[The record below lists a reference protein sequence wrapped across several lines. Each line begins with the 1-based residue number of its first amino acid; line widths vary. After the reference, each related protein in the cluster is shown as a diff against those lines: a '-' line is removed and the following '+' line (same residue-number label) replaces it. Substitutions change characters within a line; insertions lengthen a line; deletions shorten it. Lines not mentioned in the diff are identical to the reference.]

1 MKKLP
6 TSIARL
12 NVGLNAPIKHALK
25 KAAMTIASA
34 VVLTAAALPAQAA
47 TYQDLWSIPSE
58 PGWGVNIAQQ
68 GSTLFATWFVYGT
81 DNRPVW
87 YVMSEGRKAANGE
100 VFTGIVYELRG
111 SFLGVPW
118 AGAQL
123 LSPDTGTAT
132 FTFTD
137 KKTLTLRYTINGVTV
152 QKNIGRQTFAAMP
165 INGTYYGG
173 ETGMPSPGCN
183 LNPKYFVLQRY
194 NISANFPAGS
204 SSGPFTMQTIDTG
217 DVVCNFAGT
226 ATQYGSLVEVSNGAY
241 SCTNNSAGQFAAAD
255 GIFNEEGFMFKT
267 VFTLSNACSVVG
279 KISGARF

>member
-6 TSIARL
+6 ISIAR
-12 NVGLNAPIKHALK
+12 LNAPIKHTFK
-25 KAAMTIASA
+25 KTAMAIASA
-34 VVLTAAALPAQAA
+34 VVLITAAVPAQAA
-47 TYQDLWSIPSE
+47 TYQDLWSIPNE

-68 GSTLFATWFVYGT
+68 GNTLFATWFVYGT

-87 YVMSEGRKAANGE
+87 YVMSEGKKAANGE

-123 LSPDTGTAT
+123 LSPDTGSAT

-137 KKTLTLRYTINGVTV
+137 KKTLTLRYTVNNVTV
-152 QKNIGRQTFAAMP
+152 QKNIFRQTFAAMP

-173 ETGMPSPGCN
+173 ETGTPSAGCN
-183 LNPKYFVLQRY
+183 PSAKYFVLQRY
-194 NISANFPAGS
+194 NINANIPLGAT
-204 SSGPFTMQTIDTG
+204 SGPFNMQTTDTAN
-217 DVVCNFAGT
+217 VVCNYSGT

-241 SCTNNSAGQFAAAD
+241 SCTNNSAGQFTATD
-255 GIFNEEGFMFKT
+255 GVFTDEGFSFKT
-267 VFTLSNACSVVG
+267 GFTVSNACLAVG